1 VSGPEM
7 GPLSDG
13 KPTAAR
19 LAKWVDSV
27 GVATL
32 PVLAGFSTASV
43 IVVSDDA
50 ANFRWSGLAILA
62 LAIAAV
68 VLIAAIQ
75 CAYHA
80 RIYLSEWPD
89 RKDRK
94 ENGPDNVGT
103 QDGSQEPDHDYELG
117 LARTK
122 WTQRAYHSGSLHC

>member
-1 VSGPEM
+1 M

-32 PVLAGFSTASV
+32 PVLAGFSIASV

-75 CAYHA
+75 CVSRSHIPLGMA
-80 RIYLSEWPD
+80 RSE
-89 RKDRK
+89 R
-94 ENGPDNVGT
+94 
-103 QDGSQEPDHDYELG
+103 
-117 LARTK
+117 
-122 WTQRAYHSGSLHC
+122 